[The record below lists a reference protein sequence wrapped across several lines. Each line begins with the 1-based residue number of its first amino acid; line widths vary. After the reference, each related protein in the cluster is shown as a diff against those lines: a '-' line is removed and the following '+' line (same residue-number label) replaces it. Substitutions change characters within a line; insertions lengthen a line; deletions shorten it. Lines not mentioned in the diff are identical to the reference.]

1 MLQPSRPM
9 KKTLS
14 KLAPLALGFA
24 VQALPATGQTVLP
37 EDRTLLNAFDAGLPG
52 DTGGRIEFLTDP
64 DNNGSFDS
72 TDQSAGFRY
81 QSITGFGTVYDFC
94 TDFYT
99 GEDGDM
105 TYSVSS
111 GLGSIDPARQ
121 SQIRAL
127 FSNAIPG
134 FDLILQD
141 YVDLNGGDWAYNAA
155 YDDEF
160 SDLVG
165 YAGGMQAA
173 LWEIIHEQ
181 VSPLG
186 VEVADAGQ
194 FEATADGLFP
204 TSRANRAL
212 NYANLFLDNIQGGS
226 PAWTDQGGLNYYF
239 AEGGADQDRIWFAAV
254 PEPSSALLGAI
265 GLAGFLR
272 RRRRH

>member
-1 MLQPSRPM
+1 MNG
-9 KKTLS
+9 TLGNLW
-14 KLAPLALGFA
+14 KLAPLVLGL
-24 VQALPATGQTVLP
+24 ALPVLP
-37 EDRTLLNAFDAGLPG
+37 ASAQIIIPADRTLLNAFDAGLPG
-52 DTGGRIEFLTDP
+52 DVGGQIEFLTDP

-111 GLGSIDPARQ
+111 GFGGIDPARQ
-121 SQIRAL
+121 TQIRAL
-127 FSNAIPG
+127 FTNALPG
-134 FDLILQD
+134 FESLLQS
-141 YVDLNGGDWAYNAA
+141 YIDLNGGDWAYNAA

-181 VSPLG
+181 VAPLG
-186 VEVADAGQ
+186 VDVADPGL
-194 FEATADGLFP
+194 FEATADPLFP
-204 TSRANRAL
+204 TSRAQRAL
-212 NYANLFLDNIQGGS
+212 GYANLFLDNIQGTS
-226 PAWTDQGGLNYYF
+226 PAWTDQGGFNYFF
-239 AEGGADQDRIWFAAV
+239 ADGGDDQDRLWIAVV

-265 GLAGFLR
+265 GLAALLR
-272 RRRRH
+272 RRRA

>member
-1 MLQPSRPM
+1 M
-9 KKTLS
+9 KNPLF
-14 KLAPLALGFA
+14 KLALLMLGFA
-24 VQALPATGQTVLP
+24 VPAPPAAAQTVVP
-37 EDRTLLNAFDAGLPG
+37 GDRTLLNAFDAGLPG
-52 DTGGRIEFLTDP
+52 DTGGQIEFLTDP

-94 TDFYT
+94 GDFYT

-111 GLGSIDPARQ
+111 GLGSFDPARQ
-121 SQIRAL
+121 ARIRAL
-127 FSNAIPG
+127 FSNALPG
-134 FDLILQD
+134 FDSLLQD
-141 YVDLNGGDWAYNAA
+141 YIDLNEGDWAYNAL

-181 VSPLG
+181 VATLG
-186 VEVADAGQ
+186 VEVADPGQ
-194 FEATADGLFP
+194 FEAAADGLFP

-212 NYANLFLDNIQGGS
+212 DYANLFLDNIQGSS
-226 PAWTDQGGLNYYF
+226 PAWTDQGGWNYYT
-239 AEGGADQDRIWFAAV
+239 AEGDADQDRLWIAPV
-254 PEPSSALLGAI
+254 PEPSSALFGVI
-265 GLAGFLR
+265 GLSSLLR
-272 RRRRH
+272 RRRR

>member
-1 MLQPSRPM
+1 M
-9 KKTLS
+9 KKSLS
-14 KLAPLALGFA
+14 KLAPLVLGFA
-24 VQALPATGQTVLP
+24 VQVLPAAAQTVLP

-52 DTGGRIEFLTDP
+52 DTGGQIVFLTDP
-64 DNNGSFDS
+64 DSNGSFDS

-81 QSITGFGTVYDFC
+81 QSITGIGTVHDFC

-111 GLGSIDPARQ
+111 GFGSIDPARQ

-127 FSNAIPG
+127 FSNALPG

-141 YVDLNGGDWAYNAA
+141 YIDLNGGDWAYNAL

-181 VSPLG
+181 VPPLG
-186 VEVADAGQ
+186 VEVADPGQ

-204 TSRANRAL
+204 DSRSNRAL
-212 NYANLFLDNIQGGS
+212 SYANLFLDNIQGGS
-226 PAWTDQGGLNYYF
+226 PAWTDQGGINYYF
-239 AEGGADQDRIWFAAV
+239 AEGGEDQDRIWFAAV

-265 GLAGFLR
+265 GLAAFLR
-272 RRRRH
+272 RRRR